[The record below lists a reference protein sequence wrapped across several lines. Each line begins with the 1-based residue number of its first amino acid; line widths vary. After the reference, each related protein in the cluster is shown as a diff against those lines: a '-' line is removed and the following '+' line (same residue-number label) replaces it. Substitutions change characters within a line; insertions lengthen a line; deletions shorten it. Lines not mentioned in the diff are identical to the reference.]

1 MLVLPFA
8 DHNEVLY
15 VDHRFQSLD
24 LDDSRALQMAW
35 LLSVAI
41 ATEGSA
47 RHRRE
52 RKQLESD
59 LRDARRQLKARR
71 REAPVTGSVREPA
84 SETPAKDSRGL
95 RGDFAGII
103 GDTARA
109 AGVFASGGRDVF
121 VDGVVGPWFVPVL
134 ARELTS
140 LGVSLDY
147 VVLRAGSDETLA
159 RAGIC
164 EKPPSETIVRK
175 MQAAFADLGELER
188 HAVDTDGHTPQQTL
202 AQVRR
207 RGLSGDFQLDL
218 ARYSS

>member
-1 MLVLPFA
+1 MPSITIVSGCPGIGKTTLAEQLARNLENGMHLAAEAF
-8 DHNEVLY
+8 
-15 VDHRFQSLD
+15 LD
-24 LDDSRALQMAW
+24 AITSPIAGDSHDP
-35 LLSVAI
+35 
-41 ATEGSA
+41 T
-47 RHRRE
+47 
-52 RKQLESD
+52 
-59 LRDARRQLKARR
+59 
-71 REAPVTGSVREPA
+71 VT
-84 SETPAKDSRGL
+84 
-95 RGDFAGII
+95 I
-103 GDTARA
+103 DTARA

-121 VDGVVGPWFVPVL
+121 VDGVVGPWFVPVF

-164 EKPPSETIVRK
+164 EKPPSETIVRT